1 MGLLLAAYIG
11 GLALRGMGWSPAD
24 DPWFGPVVE
33 LAGCFFIVS
42 SWFLATTAAS
52 ARDAGVSP
60 ENRADGEGVHHDEL
74 VWRRSGSAWRAG
86 HGRVLAR
93 PARADRLAGRAVAA
107 RQQRRADP
115 PHRRVGAGDPRPS
128 AGRRRDRPGD
138 MAGPSGRSAGRPAGQ
153 HLTAMRSAAATSTP
167 YRALVVD
174 DEPSLTRVVAGY
186 LEHDGFVVTTAPD
199 GEQAL
204 AAARRD
210 RPDVVVL
217 DLMLPGID
225 GIEVCRQLRTF
236 TDAYV
241 IMLTARSEEVD
252 TLIGLS
258 VGADDYMT
266 KPFSPRELT
275 ARIRGLLRRPRM
287 SAQTGTDPQA
297 RTVGDL
303 RLDPQSRQVSVGQ
316 VPVELTRIEFD
327 LLNALIE
334 RPKLAYTRRQLIER
348 VWGPDWVGDEHL
360 VDIHVAHIR
369 SKLADDAVTPR
380 FVVTLRGVGYR
391 MGPG

>member
-1 MGLLLAAYIG
+1 MAQGVHRQGGLLIPQ
-11 GLALRGMGWSPAD
+11 MPA
-24 DPWFGPVVE
+24 PP
-33 LAGCFFIVS
+33 S
-42 SWFLATTAAS
+42 S
-52 ARDAGVSP
+52 V
-60 ENRADGEGVHHDEL
+60 
-74 VWRRSGSAWRAG
+74 
-86 HGRVLAR
+86 
-93 PARADRLAGRAVAA
+93 
-107 RQQRRADP
+107 
-115 PHRRVGAGDPRPS
+115 
-128 AGRRRDRPGD
+128 
-138 MAGPSGRSAGRPAGQ
+138 
-153 HLTAMRSAAATSTP
+153 STP
-167 YRALVVD
+167 VRALVVD
-174 DEPSLTRVVAGY
+174 DEPSLIRVVAGY
-186 LEHDGFVVTTAPD
+186 LEHEGFVVTTAAD

-204 AAARRD
+204 AAARLD
-210 RPDVVVL
+210 PPDVVVL

-360 VDIHVAHIR
+360 VDIHIAHIR
-369 SKLADDAVTPR
+369 AKLADDAATPR
-380 FVVTLRGVGYR
+380 YVVTVRGVGYR

>member
-1 MGLLLAAYIG
+1 
-11 GLALRGMGWSPAD
+11 
-24 DPWFGPVVE
+24 V
-33 LAGCFFIVS
+33 
-42 SWFLATTAAS
+42 TAP
-52 ARDAGVSP
+52 R
-60 ENRADGEGVHHDEL
+60 
-74 VWRRSGSAWRAG
+74 
-86 HGRVLAR
+86 R
-93 PARADRLAGRAVAA
+93 PALIASEAA
-107 RQQRRADP
+107 PIPQTP
-115 PHRRVGAGDPRPS
+115 PPS
-128 AGRRRDRPGD
+128 
-138 MAGPSGRSAGRPAGQ
+138 SS
-153 HLTAMRSAAATSTP
+153 TSTP
-167 YRALVVD
+167 VRALVVD
-174 DEPSLTRVVAGY
+174 DEPSLIRVVAGY
-186 LEHDGFVVTTAPD
+186 LEHEGFVVTTAAD

-210 RPDVVVL
+210 PPDVIVL

-287 SAQTGTDPQA
+287 SAATGTDPHV

-303 RLDPQSRQVSVGQ
+303 RLDPQSRQVYVGQ
-316 VPVELTRIEFD
+316 TSVDLTRTEFD
-327 LLNALIE
+327 LLDALTE

-360 VDIHVAHIR
+360 VDIHIAHIR

-380 FVVTLRGVGYR
+380 FVVTIRGVGYR

>member
-1 MGLLLAAYIG
+1 MPAPP
-11 GLALRGMGWSPAD
+11 SP
-24 DPWFGPVVE
+24 V
-33 LAGCFFIVS
+33 
-42 SWFLATTAAS
+42 
-52 ARDAGVSP
+52 
-60 ENRADGEGVHHDEL
+60 
-74 VWRRSGSAWRAG
+74 
-86 HGRVLAR
+86 
-93 PARADRLAGRAVAA
+93 
-107 RQQRRADP
+107 
-115 PHRRVGAGDPRPS
+115 
-128 AGRRRDRPGD
+128 
-138 MAGPSGRSAGRPAGQ
+138 
-153 HLTAMRSAAATSTP
+153 STP
-167 YRALVVD
+167 VRALVVD
-174 DEPSLTRVVAGY
+174 DEPSLIRVVAGY
-186 LEHDGFVVTTAPD
+186 LEHEGFVVTTAAD

-204 AAARRD
+204 AAARLD
-210 RPDVVVL
+210 PPDVVVL

-287 SAQTGTDPQA
+287 SAPTGTDPQVH
-297 RTVGDL
+297 TVGDL

-316 VPVELTRIEFD
+316 TSVDLTRIEFD
-327 LLNALIE
+327 LLDALTE

-360 VDIHVAHIR
+360 VDIHIAHIR
-369 SKLADDAVTPR
+369 SKLADDAATPR
-380 FVVTLRGVGYR
+380 YIVTVRGVGYR

>member
-1 MGLLLAAYIG
+1 M
-11 GLALRGMGWSPAD
+11 
-24 DPWFGPVVE
+24 
-33 LAGCFFIVS
+33 
-42 SWFLATTAAS
+42 
-52 ARDAGVSP
+52 
-60 ENRADGEGVHHDEL
+60 
-74 VWRRSGSAWRAG
+74 
-86 HGRVLAR
+86 
-93 PARADRLAGRAVAA
+93 
-107 RQQRRADP
+107 
-115 PHRRVGAGDPRPS
+115 
-128 AGRRRDRPGD
+128 
-138 MAGPSGRSAGRPAGQ
+138 
-153 HLTAMRSAAATSTP
+153 
-167 YRALVVD
+167 D

-186 LEHDGFVVTTAPD
+186 LEHEGFVVTTAAD

-204 AAARRD
+204 AAARLNP
-210 RPDVVVL
+210 PDVVVL

-275 ARIRGLLRRPRM
+275 ARIRSLLRRPRM
-287 SAQTGTDPQA
+287 STQTGRDPQV
-297 RTVGDL
+297 RTIGDL
-303 RLDPQSRQVSVGQ
+303 SLDTQSREVHVRQA
-316 VPVELTRIEFD
+316 PVQLTRTEFD
-327 LLNALIE
+327 LLDALTE

-360 VDIHVAHIR
+360 VDIHIAHIR
-369 SKLADDAVTPR
+369 RKLADDAATPR
-380 FVVTLRGVGYR
+380 FVMTIRGVGYR